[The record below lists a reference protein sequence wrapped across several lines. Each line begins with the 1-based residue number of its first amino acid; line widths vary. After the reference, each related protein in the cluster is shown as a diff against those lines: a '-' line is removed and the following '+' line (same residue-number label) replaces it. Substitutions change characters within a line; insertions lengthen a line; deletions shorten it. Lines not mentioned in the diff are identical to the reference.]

1 MKIILKMWVL
11 LHQRS
16 LEKADQFCA
25 IRYRGR
31 VYSMVIS
38 SMTRSQE
45 QFFEYAKKTCK

>member
-1 MKIILKMWVL
+1 MKVILKIWVL
-11 LHQRS
+11 FHQHS

-45 QFFEYAKKTCK
+45 QFSEYVKKTCK